1 MNTDFELCCWQR
13 YWCCWRRVCGVCPLS
28 EVSCR
33 RMGAVVMIFE
43 VSICWCSTAV
53 TAVGCSD
60 ALEPGGSRGVVFLP
74 LWAVRV
80 GYHSL
85 SAEGVGVLARR
96 ADTNQPLRCLRAV
109 GHPSPP
115 NSVHVAYGCW
125 G

>member
-1 MNTDFELCCWQR
+1 MLHRVAVRARGSIWLSPSVSGEKGYRTLG
-13 YWCCWRRVCGVCPLS
+13 RRICGVCPLS

-74 LWAVRV
+74 LWAVLV

-85 SAEGVGVLARR
+85 SAEGV
-96 ADTNQPLRCLRAV
+96 
-109 GHPSPP
+109 
-115 NSVHVAYGCW
+115 SVRW
-125 G
+125 GSLKG

>member
-13 YWCCWRRVCGVCPLS
+13 YWCCWQRVCGVCPLG

-60 ALEPGGSRGVVFLP
+60 ALEPGGSRGVVCLP
-74 LWAVRV
+74 LWAVA
-80 GYHSL
+80 GDAIWWALH
-85 SAEGVGVLARR
+85 G
-96 ADTNQPLRCLRAV
+96 LRCSS
-109 GHPSPP
+109 G
-115 NSVHVAYGCW
+115 AYAHI
-125 G
+125 

>member
-33 RMGAVVMIFE
+33 RMGAVAMIFE
-43 VSICWCSTAV
+43 VSVCWCSAAV

-74 LWAVRV
+74 LWAVLV

-85 SAEGVGVLARR
+85 SAEGV
-96 ADTNQPLRCLRAV
+96 
-109 GHPSPP
+109 
-115 NSVHVAYGCW
+115 SVRW
-125 G
+125 GSLKG

>member
-1 MNTDFELCCWQR
+1 MNTDFVLCCWQR
-13 YWCCWRRVCGVCPLS
+13 YWCCWQRVCGVCPLG

-74 LWAVRV
+74 LWAVLV

-85 SAEGVGVLARR
+85 SAEGV
-96 ADTNQPLRCLRAV
+96 
-109 GHPSPP
+109 
-115 NSVHVAYGCW
+115 SVRW
-125 G
+125 GSLKG